1 MSRDDI
7 ERAVLVNEQQH
18 DLMSAAETSGVIM
31 HRTAD
36 GVWTELGTVG
46 AMWTAV
52 GPSGPWTRTAI
63 GSADPETFLVD
74 DSGSWWVSDDG
85 GTIDRSDDRG
95 QAWTTVYEPPS
106 T

>member
-36 GVWTELGTVG
+36 GVWTELGTVEAADLAVNPSNVAEQVAPDYDASLWTSIDG
-46 AMWTAV
+46 ALTWAPV
-52 GPSGPWTRTAI
+52 EDAPP
-63 GSADPETFLVD
+63 LVE
-74 DSGSWWVSDDG
+74 V
-85 GTIDRSDDRG
+85 
-95 QAWTTVYEPPS
+95 E
-106 T
+106 